1 MRRALTRIVPTAIRA
16 GAVHYTYSP
25 QRREG
30 VNVGCVPSFAYGWG
44 SRLGCRYAIVGMT
57 GWSQRHMGALKPAEV
72 NPDIKSVAPPE
83 RVQPAK
89 WPHAYRVFRV
99 HEDRMAG
106 EVRARSA
113 IGGIGEAFTP

>member
-1 MRRALTRIVPTAIRA
+1 
-16 GAVHYTYSP
+16 
-25 QRREG
+25 
-30 VNVGCVPSFAYGWG
+30 
-44 SRLGCRYAIVGMT
+44 
-57 GWSQRHMGALKPAEV
+57 MGALKPAEV